1 MRRLRVLPVIVVVLL
16 CALFVAAYGNRG
28 GPGVVVPLF
37 VVLAWPVLWSARPVL
52 GLGLVLL
59 LTALLTP
66 LYDPETVGPVG
77 CAAVLVA
84 VGRLATV
91 RPWRVSLPGAGV
103 AFAVLA
109 LLGAA
114 FYVESGGAFT
124 TALVLAL
131 AVGCVWAVG
140 NTIRQGRENAGA
152 RRREET
158 ELAVAAERLRI
169 ARELHDLV
177 AHSMGVIAFQAGAG
191 RRVIETQP
199 REARNALDAI
209 ETTSREA
216 LAELR
221 RTLAALRRS
230 EPAGAPTIPTP
241 RLADLDRLAASV
253 RVEVTRTGAVRELPA
268 NLELSAYRIVQ
279 ESVTNVVRHAGTD
292 ACWVR
297 LDYRGSE
304 LGVEVLDS
312 GSGTGPPGTGYGIVG
327 MRERVT
333 LLNGTFAAGPRPEG
347 GFRVAATIPLHD

>member
-1 MRRLRVLPVIVVVLL
+1 MRRLHVLPVTVVVVL

-28 GPGVVVPLF
+28 GPGVVGPLF
-37 VVLAWPVLWSARPVL
+37 VVLAWPIVWRSRPVV

-59 LTALLTP
+59 FTALLTP

-77 CAAVLVA
+77 CAAAILA
-84 VGRLATV
+84 VGRLAAV
-91 RPWRVSLPGAGV
+91 RSWRASLPGAGV
-103 AFAVLA
+103 AFVVLA

-114 FYVESGGAFT
+114 FYVDRGGVLT
-124 TALVLAL
+124 TALVFAL
-131 AVGCVWAVG
+131 AIGCGWAVG
-140 NTIRQGRENAGA
+140 NTIRQTRESVVA

-191 RRVIETQP
+191 RRVIGTRP
-199 REARNALDAI
+199 VEARNALDAI

-230 EPAGAPTIPTP
+230 DPAGAPTLPTP

-253 RVEVTRTGAVRELPA
+253 RVEVTRAGEVRELPA
-268 NLELSAYRIVQ
+268 DLELSAYRIVQ

-292 ACWVR
+292 SCTVR
-297 LDYRGSE
+297 LDYREAE
-304 LGVEVLDS
+304 LAIEVLDD
-312 GSGTGPPGTGYGIVG
+312 GPGTGAPGTGYGIVG

-333 LLNGTFAAGPRPEG
+333 LLGGTFAAGPRPEG